1 MERCSPQQLG
11 RFAPKDSTHNVT
23 KELAPIP
30 ESRREHTTGRYTA
43 DLLRVSEIAAACEL
57 FSKQDAIKN
66 R

>member
-11 RFAPKDSTHNVT
+11 RFAPKTDNVT
-23 KELAPIP
+23 KELASIP
-30 ESRREHTTGRYTA
+30 ESRCEHISGRYTA